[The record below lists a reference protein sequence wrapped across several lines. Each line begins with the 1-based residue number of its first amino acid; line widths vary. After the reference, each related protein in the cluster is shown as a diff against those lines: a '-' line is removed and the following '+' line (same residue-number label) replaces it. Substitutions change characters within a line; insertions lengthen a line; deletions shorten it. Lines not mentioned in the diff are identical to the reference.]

1 MKVQSALPLTLL
13 LAAAL
18 AGSCGEYEND
28 FDGPE
33 HHGGFGRGP
42 GRNPGNRPPPS
53 GSDCEDA
60 GTTPVPVADSGVVID
75 PIQDAGIV
83 EAPDAG
89 EPAPADAGEVS
100 PPDAGEVVADAGTEP
115 PPADAGSTGP
125 CRRDND
131 CPSDQVCNHAT
142 GVCEAPPV
150 WCTDIVVEAECVART
165 DCQAIYGGM
174 NCTDANGGECVSGDV
189 DCTCEIFSFA
199 ACINRPQ

>member
-13 LAAAL
+13 LAAVL
-18 AGSCGEYEND
+18 AGSCGEYHSDN
-28 FDGPE
+28 FGGPRHE
-33 HHGGFGRGP
+33 GEFGR
-42 GRNPGNRPPPS
+42 GNRPPR
-53 GSDCEDA
+53 GGNDCEDA
-60 GTTPVPVADSGVVID
+60 AVDPEPTADSGVVID
-75 PIQDAGIV
+75 PIQDAGVV

-89 EPAPADAGEVS
+89 EATAPDAEVTPDAGVVEA
-100 PPDAGEVVADAGTEP
+100 PDAGEEP
-115 PPADAGSTGP
+115 PPADAGSSAGP

-150 WCTDIVVEAECVART
+150 WCTDIVVEADCVART

-199 ACINRPQ
+199 ACITRPQ